1 MLGLVVGRQQL
12 EAQGFEMKSVMNGL
26 LLSAS
31 VVAGALCPALASA
44 ETLVKVGIVQATS
57 GGSAALYGVMQ
68 KNGAELAIDEIN
80 ASGKLGDFKIV
91 GIHQDDG
98 GDRGQ
103 SVNIFQRLLFQEKV
117 AIIFGPTLT
126 SSAFAADPIAQ
137 KAQVPVIASSN
148 TAPGV
153 TDMGDFIFRTSPP
166 EGMVFPGVLS
176 YVKTKYSP
184 KTAAQIYGIDDTL
197 MKTAY
202 AVHKKALD
210 DESIK
215 IVSTETFQKGDVD
228 YSAQLTKI
236 KAANPDIIVVGGLA
250 EETANI
256 VRQARQ
262 LGIPQSTIIMGANAA
277 ISTKLAELA
286 GAAAEGFTVGAS
298 WFIQYDSPRNKAFVE
313 AYRKRYNSDPD
324 TFAAQA
330 YTAVNIFADA
340 LKRAGGPT
348 PSTALRDAIAATKDF
363 DSNAGS
369 FSFDLKREPVVA
381 PKVLVMK
388 GGKFVLADAK

>member
-1 MLGLVVGRQQL
+1 
-12 EAQGFEMKSVMNGL
+12 MKSVNVL

-31 VVAGALCPALASA
+31 VMTGSMLLALAPARA
-44 ETLVKVGIVQATS
+44 ETPVKVGVVQATS

-80 ASGKLGDFKIV
+80 ASGTLGDFKIV

-103 SVNIFQRLLFQEKV
+103 SVNIFQRLLFQDKV
-117 AIIFGPTLT
+117 AIIFGPTLA

-137 KAQVPVIASSN
+137 KAQIPVIASSN
-148 TAPGV
+148 TASGI
-153 TDMGDFIFRTSPP
+153 TDIGDYIFRTSPP
-166 EGMVFPGVLS
+166 ESMVFPGVLR
-176 YVKTKYSP
+176 YVKAKYTP
-184 KTAAQIYGIDDTL
+184 KAAAQIYGVDDTL

-202 AVHKKALD
+202 AVQKKALE
-210 DESIK
+210 DEGISI
-215 IVSTETFQKGDVD
+215 VATETFQKGDVD

-236 KAANPDIIVVGGLA
+236 KSANPDILVIGGLA

-262 LGIPQSTIIMGANAA
+262 LGIPQSTIILGANAA

-286 GAAAEGFTVGAS
+286 GAAAEGFTVGSS
-298 WFIQYDSPRNKAFVE
+298 WFIQYDNPRNKAFVE

-324 TFAAQA
+324 NFAAQA
-330 YTAVNIFADA
+330 YTAVYIFADA
-340 LKRAGGPT
+340 LKRAGGPI
-348 PSTALRDAIAATKDF
+348 PSDKLRDAIAATKDF

-369 FSFDLKREPVVA
+369 FSFDPKREPLVA

-388 GGKFVLADAK
+388 DGKFVLADAK

>member
-1 MLGLVVGRQQL
+1 MRATV
-12 EAQGFEMKSVMNGL
+12 AGL
-26 LLSAS
+26 LLS
-31 VVAGALCPALASA
+31 VVAGVVVPVIGAEA
-44 ETLVKVGIVQATS
+44 ETPVKVGIVQATS

-68 KNGAELAIDEIN
+68 KNAAELAIDEIN
-80 ASGKLGDFKIV
+80 ASGKLGDFKLV
-91 GIHQDDG
+91 GIHEDDG

-103 SVNIFQRLLFQEKV
+103 SVNIFQRLIFQEKV
-117 AIIFGPTLT
+117 TAIFGPTLT
-126 SSAFAADPIAQ
+126 SSAFTADPIAQ

-153 TDMGDFIFRTSPP
+153 TDIGDYIFRTSPP
-166 EGMVFPGVLS
+166 EGIVFPGVLS
-176 YVKTKYSP
+176 YVKKKYAP

-202 AVHKKALD
+202 AVHKKALE
-210 DESIK
+210 DEGIK
-215 IVSTETFQKGDVD
+215 IVDTESFQKGDVD

-236 KAANPDIIVVGGLA
+236 KAANPDIIVIAGLA

-262 LGIPQSTIIMGANAA
+262 LGIPQSTIILGANAA

-286 GAAAEGFTVGAS
+286 GAAANGFVVGSS
-298 WFIQYDSPRNKAFVE
+298 WFISYDNPRNKAFVE

-330 YTAVNIFADA
+330 YTAVYVFADA
-340 LKRAGGPT
+340 LKRAGGPA
-348 PSTALRDAIAATKDF
+348 PAAKLRDAIAATQNF
-363 DSNAGS
+363 DSDAGS
-369 FSFDLKREPVVA
+369 FSFDAKREPNVA
-381 PKVLVMK
+381 SKVLVMK
-388 GGKFVLADAK
+388 DGKFVLADTD

>member
-1 MLGLVVGRQQL
+1 
-12 EAQGFEMKSVMNGL
+12 MKSAMKVL

-31 VVAGALCPALASA
+31 VVAGTLCPVLGSASA
-44 ETLVKVGIVQATS
+44 ETPVKVGIVQATS

-117 AIIFGPTLT
+117 AIIFGPTLAT
-126 SSAFAADPIAQ
+126 SAFAADPIAQ
-137 KAQVPVIASSN
+137 KAQIPVIASSN
-148 TAPGV
+148 TAPGI

-166 EGMVFPGVLS
+166 EGMVFPGVLN
-176 YVKTKYSP
+176 YVKNKYAP

-202 AVHKKALD
+202 AVHKKALED
-210 DESIK
+210 GDIK
-215 IVSTETFQKGDVD
+215 IIATETFQKGDVD

-236 KAANPDIIVVGGLA
+236 KAANPDIIVIGGLA

-262 LGIPQSTIIMGANAA
+262 LGIPHSTVILGANAA

-286 GAAAEGFTVGAS
+286 GAAAEGFTVGSS

-330 YTAVNIFADA
+330 YTAVYIFADA

-348 PSTALRDAIAATKDF
+348 PSTKLRDAIAATKDF

-369 FSFDLKREPVVA
+369 FSFDPKREPLVA